1 MSKRIDTRYNRYED
15 IPLFL
20 DALDVVHVLG
30 MPRNTVYNMF
40 YAEDF
45 PTIIIG
51 GRKLVRKEKLF
62 SWLETHQHCDATNIQ
77 EKEKKRHPQPLNQ

>member
-15 IPLFL
+15 IPLFR

-45 PTIIIG
+45 PTIILG

-62 SWLETHQHCDATNIQ
+62 SWLETHQHCDTCNNSAKRNIDIL
-77 EKEKKRHPQPLNQ
+77 KH

>member
-62 SWLETHQHCDATNIQ
+62 SWLGAHQHCDTCNTSAKRNIDIL
-77 EKEKKRHPQPLNQ
+77 KH

>member
-1 MSKRIDTRYNRYED
+1 MMSKRIETRYNRYED

-62 SWLETHQHCDATNIQ
+62 SWLETHQHCIACNTQ
-77 EKEKKRHPQPLNQ
+77 AKEKNDILKH

>member
-1 MSKRIDTRYNRYED
+1 MSKRIHARYNRYED

-62 SWLETHQHCDATNIQ
+62 SWLETHQHCIACNTQ
-77 EKEKKRHPQPLNQ
+77 AKEKNDILKH

>member
-1 MSKRIDTRYNRYED
+1 MSKRNAIRYNRYED

-20 DALDVVHVLG
+20 DALDVVYVLN

-40 YAEDF
+40 YADDF

-51 GRKLVRKEKLF
+51 GRKIVRKEKLF
-62 SWLETHQHCDATNIQ
+62 SWLETHQHPVAYDKQTNDN
-77 EKEKKRHPQPLNQ
+77 RHPQT

>member
-1 MSKRIDTRYNRYED
+1 MSKRNTIRYSRYED

-30 MPRNTVYNMF
+30 LPRANVYNMF

-62 SWLETHQHCDATNIQ
+62 SWLETHQHSLPQ
-77 EKEKKRHPQPLNQ
+77 ELSKPDKRHPQTLEG